1 MTPQEETVHVTQ
13 QLNQAMR
20 DHLELVKAQNDSLP
34 GVTDS
39 AGGLGKSLDKAGMG
53 QSKIAKTAMM
63 AAEELE
69 KMYRVSVQ
77 YRLAMAKGEKG
88 SAKYNAHVDQM
99 ADTTQKVIVGLS
111 TFAATLIGGPV
122 LGAVVAGFTM
132 LATNALKTAAALQK
146 AANEQG
152 DALSK
157 SFQDLSEAGATAADG
172 MGGLFKD
179 VQRMRLNVHDLG
191 SYTAMMA
198 ESAKELT
205 AMGGTS
211 REGAKQLADL
221 TANLSDFEK
230 GMRGLGMNNEKQA
243 QAIMGFM
250 KNQSNISRGQQKD
263 YGNQSAAA
271 KKYIEETEILTR
283 VTGLNRK
290 QQQDIQDRQMSQ
302 QRSGAVLRELA
313 LAGETDKIRLI
324 QNQTAIY
331 AKMGPEAEQGYN
343 DILSGQIN
351 TEAAQKLNMITQ
363 GKVMQDQQDIL
374 EGRVKTDQEA
384 AAATEGTAKVMG
396 QIQDDMLGLAKS
408 GGFEDVFGPFKNASE
423 AGKIS
428 ANNLAESV
436 AKAAVEVDKLTGSI
450 AGVDAETKRRI
461 NFENTQREEMTKEQ
475 AALATKWMDSGFTI
489 GNEAKLLAGMF
500 AELGKMFKDTLT
512 GIFGD
517 QTKQFEEYGKQEET
531 RKKKEQEDR
540 ERYAK
545 ENEKMWKDFNQ
556 TLTVAGTNITTWAQG
571 VYTGFLKASESAEKG
586 MGKFSDKLVE
596 MVGDIW
602 KKLLN
607 LISGLD
613 KAKEVAGAVT
623 DTTKKYAQ
631 KGTDAVKGVGG
642 AVGDFFS
649 KTYEQGFGGGAPAG
663 GGGGGGGAPAGGGGG
678 GGFFSSIADLFGGGE
693 KVATTTPMAP
703 PGTDAAG
710 DKKPSTSASAAPAA
724 PAAPAGKS
732 QELGPNEKGVQPD
745 ILAKKAQLEEMVGK
759 KLKVTSGLRSSSV
772 NHASGLGIDIGLNS
786 NNLSEDQR
794 NKIFEKAISLGF
806 TGLGA
811 EYNAKGGPHIHLDK
825 AHSSLTGW
833 GSDYTSASLM
843 TDSPFLAKL
852 IGSKKTDTNSA
863 PASTSTSL
871 VDFIKGFEK
880 FSPMAHQDF
889 KQISIGY
896 GTLAKS
902 KNEGPITEAEAQS
915 RLLQSLSGASAYVA
929 KFQKK
934 NPKYKWGQPQMD
946 ALSSFAY
953 NGGNGWIDQVTDDGK
968 RSNAE
973 ILKMIPAYN
982 KAGGEVA
989 GGLVRRR
996 AAEAAMFGQN
1006 LQAAKGGVFD
1016 GPKSGYAAT
1025 LHGNEAVIPL
1035 KDGAVPV
1042 SMSQEFNMTAVNLGE
1057 LVNQMKYNMAVQDRM
1072 VAVLEEIRRAQTT
1085 TADNTGR
1092 MVAYASN

>member
-1 MTPQEETVHVTQ
+1 MTPQEETVQVTH

-20 DHLELVKAQNDSLP
+20 EHLELVKAQNDSLP

-39 AGGLGKSLDKAGMG
+39 AGGLSKSLGKAGIG
-53 QSKIAKTAMM
+53 QSKVAETAML
-63 AAEELE
+63 AAKELE
-69 KMYRVSVQ
+69 KMYQVSTQ

-132 LATNALKTAAALQK
+132 LATNSLKTAAALQK
-146 AANEQG
+146 SANEQG

-157 SFQDLSEAGATAADG
+157 SFQDMSEAGATASDG

-179 VQRMRLNVHDLG
+179 VQRMRLNVYDLG

-243 QAIMGFM
+243 EAIMGFM

-271 KKYIEETEILTR
+271 KKYIEETEVLTK

-290 QQQDIQDRQMSQ
+290 QQQDIQERQMSQ

-324 QNQTAIY
+324 QNQTKIY

-363 GKVMQDQQDIL
+363 GKVMQDQQDIM

-396 QIQDDMLGLAKS
+396 QVQDSMLGLAKS

-423 AGKIS
+423 AGKIA
-428 ANNLAESV
+428 ANDLAENV
-436 AKAAVEVDKLTGSI
+436 AKAAVEVDKLTGAV
-450 AGVDAETKRRI
+450 AGIDAETERRI
-461 NFENTQREEMTKEQ
+461 KFDQTQREEMTKEQ
-475 AALATKWMDSGFTI
+475 AALANKWMDAGFTI
-489 GNEAKLLAGMF
+489 ENEAKLLAGMF
-500 AELGKMFKDTLT
+500 GEMGKIFKDSLT

-517 QTKQFEEYGKQEET
+517 QTKQFEEYGKQQEA
-531 RKKKEQEDR
+531 RKKKEQEDSD
-540 ERYAK
+540 RYAK
-545 ENEKMWKDFNQ
+545 ENEKMWQDFNK
-556 TLTVAGTNITTWAQG
+556 TLTVAGTNITTWAGG
-571 VYTGFLKASESAEKG
+571 VNTGFLKAVESAEKG

-596 MVGDIW
+596 MVSDIW
-602 KKLLN
+602 KKLVN
-607 LISGLD
+607 LIPGLGKAAEVVSAGVD
-613 KAKEVAGAVT
+613 KGKE
-623 DTTKKYAQ
+623 YAQ
-631 KGTDAVKGVGG
+631 KSTDTVKG
-642 AVGDFFS
+642 
-649 KTYEQGFGGGAPAG
+649 
-663 GGGGGGGAPAGGGGG
+663 
-678 GGFFSSIADLFGGGE
+678 
-693 KVATTTPMAP
+693 
-703 PGTDAAG
+703 AAG
-710 DKKPSTSASAAPAA
+710 EISDWLSKEYAKTGWGDSKKPAVPVQSSA
-724 PAAPAGKS
+724 PAAPAGGKIPGGG
-732 QELGPNEKGVQPD
+732 QITDPNAADYNATYAEHMREFGGAPAPAQPAPAQSAQPAPAQPAPVKAPKGSAARSTPAPAPAAQQP
-745 ILAKKAQLEEMVGK
+745 ARAQPPAPPVDMPY
-759 KLKVTSGLRSSSV
+759 TSG
-772 NHASGLGIDIGLNS
+772 N
-786 NNLSEDQR
+786 
-794 NKIFEKAISLGF
+794 
-806 TGLGA
+806 
-811 EYNAKGGPHIHLDK
+811 P
-825 AHSSLTGW
+825 
-833 GSDYTSASLM
+833 
-843 TDSPFLAKL
+843 
-852 IGSKKTDTNSA
+852 A
-863 PASTSTSL
+863 PAQPATPAQPAKPAQPVSTYSERLLNYIKSTERFTPTAFW
-871 VDFIKGFEK
+871 DK
-880 FSPMAHQDF
+880 
-889 KQISIGY
+889 KQWTNGY
-896 GTLAKS
+896 GTKAKS
-902 KNEGPITEAEAQS
+902 PAGGSDDPGPKETVNESTALS
-915 RLLQSLSGASAYVA
+915 RMTDYLQNAVTGVVDYG
-929 KFQKK
+929 KK
-934 NPKYKWGQPQMD
+934 KGYQWTQGQVD
-946 ALSSFAY
+946 ALTSFSY
-953 NGGNGWIDQVTDDGK
+953 NLGIGKLNQITDDGK
-968 RSNAE
+968 RSNEE
-973 ILKMIPAYN
+973 IAAKLLAYN
-982 KAGGEVA
+982 KAVKKDNPREYEELP
-989 GGLVRRR
+989 GLTKRRQ
-996 AAEAAMFGQN
+996 EELAMF
-1006 LQAAKGGVFD
+1006 QAKDGGVFD

-1042 SMSQEFNMTAVNLGE
+1042 SMSQEFNMTATNLGE
-1057 LVNQMKYNMAVQDRM
+1057 LVNQMKYNMAVQERM
-1072 VAVLEEIRRAQTT
+1072 VTVLEEIRRAQTT

>member
-1 MTPQEETVHVTQ
+1 MTPQEETVQVTH

-20 DHLELVKAQNDSLP
+20 EHLELVKAQNDSLP

-39 AGGLGKSLDKAGMG
+39 AGGLSKSLGKAGIG
-53 QSKIAKTAMM
+53 QSKVAETAML
-63 AAEELE
+63 AAKELE
-69 KMYRVSVQ
+69 KMYQVSTQ

-132 LATNALKTAAALQK
+132 LATNSLKTAAALQK
-146 AANEQG
+146 SANEQG

-157 SFQDLSEAGATAADG
+157 SFQDMSEAGATASDG

-179 VQRMRLNVHDLG
+179 VQRMRLNVYDLG

-243 QAIMGFM
+243 EAIMGFM

-271 KKYIEETEILTR
+271 KKYIEETEVLTK

-290 QQQDIQDRQMSQ
+290 QQQDIQERQMSQ

-324 QNQTAIY
+324 QNQTKIY

-423 AGKIS
+423 AGKIA
-428 ANNLAESV
+428 ANDLAENV
-436 AKAAVEVDKLTGSI
+436 AKAAVEVDKLTGAV
-450 AGVDAETKRRI
+450 AGIDAETERRI
-461 NFENTQREEMTKEQ
+461 KFDQTQREEMTKEQ
-475 AALATKWMDSGFTI
+475 AALANKWMDAGFTI
-489 GNEAKLLAGMF
+489 ENEAKLLAGMF
-500 AELGKMFKDTLT
+500 GEMGKIFKDTLT

-517 QTKQFEEYGKQEET
+517 QTKQFEEYGKQQEA
-531 RKKKEQEDR
+531 RKKKEQEDSD
-540 ERYAK
+540 RYAK
-545 ENEKMWKDFNQ
+545 ENEKMWQDFNK
-556 TLTVAGTNITTWAQG
+556 TLTVAGTNITTWAGG
-571 VYTGFLKASESAEKG
+571 VNTGFLKAVESAEKG

-596 MVGDIW
+596 MVSDIW
-602 KKLLN
+602 KKLVN
-607 LISGLD
+607 LIPGLGKAAEVVSAGVD
-613 KAKEVAGAVT
+613 KGKE
-623 DTTKKYAQ
+623 YAQ
-631 KGTDAVKGVGG
+631 KSTDTVKG
-642 AVGDFFS
+642 
-649 KTYEQGFGGGAPAG
+649 
-663 GGGGGGGAPAGGGGG
+663 
-678 GGFFSSIADLFGGGE
+678 
-693 KVATTTPMAP
+693 
-703 PGTDAAG
+703 AAG
-710 DKKPSTSASAAPAA
+710 EISDWLSKEYAKTGWGDSKKPAVPVQSSA
-724 PAAPAGKS
+724 PAAPAGGKIPGGG
-732 QELGPNEKGVQPD
+732 QITDPNAADYNATYAEHMREFGGAPAPAQPAPAQSAQPAPAQPAPVKAPKGSAARSTPAPAPAAQQP
-745 ILAKKAQLEEMVGK
+745 ARAQPPAPPVDMPY
-759 KLKVTSGLRSSSV
+759 TSG
-772 NHASGLGIDIGLNS
+772 N
-786 NNLSEDQR
+786 
-794 NKIFEKAISLGF
+794 
-806 TGLGA
+806 
-811 EYNAKGGPHIHLDK
+811 P
-825 AHSSLTGW
+825 
-833 GSDYTSASLM
+833 
-843 TDSPFLAKL
+843 
-852 IGSKKTDTNSA
+852 A
-863 PASTSTSL
+863 PAQPATPAQPAKPAQPVSTYSERLLNYIKSTERFTPTAFW
-871 VDFIKGFEK
+871 DK
-880 FSPMAHQDF
+880 
-889 KQISIGY
+889 KQWTNGY
-896 GTLAKS
+896 GTKAKS
-902 KNEGPITEAEAQS
+902 PAGGSDDPGPKETVNESTALS
-915 RLLQSLSGASAYVA
+915 RMTDYLQNAVTGVVDYG
-929 KFQKK
+929 KK
-934 NPKYKWGQPQMD
+934 KGYQWTQGQVD
-946 ALSSFAY
+946 ALTSFSY
-953 NGGNGWIDQVTDDGK
+953 NLGIGKLNQITDDGK
-968 RSNAE
+968 RSNEE
-973 ILKMIPAYN
+973 IAAKLLAYN
-982 KAGGEVA
+982 KAVKKDNPREYEELP
-989 GGLVRRR
+989 GLTKRRQ
-996 AAEAAMFGQN
+996 EELAMF
-1006 LQAAKGGVFD
+1006 QAKDGGVFD

-1042 SMSQEFNMTAVNLGE
+1042 SMSQEFNMTATNLGE
-1057 LVNQMKYNMAVQDRM
+1057 LVNQMKYNMAVQERM
-1072 VAVLEEIRRAQTT
+1072 VTVLEEIRRAQTT

>member
-1 MTPQEETVHVTQ
+1 MTPQEETVQVTH

-20 DHLELVKAQNDSLP
+20 EHLELVKAQNDSLP

-39 AGGLGKSLDKAGMG
+39 AGGLSKSLGKAGIG
-53 QSKIAKTAMM
+53 QSKVAETAML
-63 AAEELE
+63 AAKELE
-69 KMYRVSVQ
+69 KMYQVSTQ

-132 LATNALKTAAALQK
+132 LATNSLKTAAALQK
-146 AANEQG
+146 SANEQG

-157 SFQDLSEAGATAADG
+157 SFQDMSEAGATASDG

-179 VQRMRLNVHDLG
+179 VQRMRLNVYDLG

-243 QAIMGFM
+243 EAIMGFM

-271 KKYIEETEILTR
+271 KKYIEETEVLTK

-290 QQQDIQDRQMSQ
+290 QQQDIQERQMSQ

-324 QNQTAIY
+324 QNQTKIY

-363 GKVMQDQQDIL
+363 GKVMQDQQDIM

-396 QIQDDMLGLAKS
+396 QVQDSMLGLAKS

-423 AGKIS
+423 AGKIA
-428 ANNLAESV
+428 ANDLAENV
-436 AKAAVEVDKLTGSI
+436 AKAAAEVDKLTGAV
-450 AGVDAETKRRI
+450 AGIDEETERRI
-461 NFENTQREEMTKEQ
+461 KFDQTQREEMTKEQ
-475 AALATKWMDSGFTI
+475 AALANKWMDAGFTI
-489 GNEAKLLAGMF
+489 ENEAKLLAGMF
-500 AELGKMFKDTLT
+500 GEMGKIFKDTLT

-517 QTKQFEEYGKQEET
+517 QTKQFEEYGKQQEA
-531 RKKKEQEDR
+531 RKKKEQEDSD
-540 ERYAK
+540 RYAK
-545 ENEKMWKDFNQ
+545 ENEKMWQDFNK
-556 TLTVAGTNITTWAQG
+556 TLTVAGTNITTWAGG
-571 VYTGFLKASESAEKG
+571 VNTGFLKAVESAEKG

-596 MVGDIW
+596 MVSDIW
-602 KKLLN
+602 KKLVN
-607 LISGLD
+607 LIPGLGKAAEVVSAGVD
-613 KAKEVAGAVT
+613 KGKE
-623 DTTKKYAQ
+623 YAQ
-631 KGTDAVKGVGG
+631 KSTDTVKG
-642 AVGDFFS
+642 
-649 KTYEQGFGGGAPAG
+649 
-663 GGGGGGGAPAGGGGG
+663 
-678 GGFFSSIADLFGGGE
+678 
-693 KVATTTPMAP
+693 
-703 PGTDAAG
+703 AAG
-710 DKKPSTSASAAPAA
+710 EISDWLSKEYAKTGWGDSKKPAVPVQSSA
-724 PAAPAGKS
+724 PAAPAGGKIPGGG
-732 QELGPNEKGVQPD
+732 QITDPNAADYNATYAEHMREFGGAPAPAQPAPAQSAQPAPAQPAPVKAPKGSAARSTPAPAPAAQQP
-745 ILAKKAQLEEMVGK
+745 ARAQPPAPPVDMPY
-759 KLKVTSGLRSSSV
+759 TSG
-772 NHASGLGIDIGLNS
+772 N
-786 NNLSEDQR
+786 
-794 NKIFEKAISLGF
+794 
-806 TGLGA
+806 
-811 EYNAKGGPHIHLDK
+811 P
-825 AHSSLTGW
+825 
-833 GSDYTSASLM
+833 
-843 TDSPFLAKL
+843 
-852 IGSKKTDTNSA
+852 A
-863 PASTSTSL
+863 PAQPATPAQPAKPAQPVSTYSERLLNYIKSTERFTPTAFW
-871 VDFIKGFEK
+871 DK
-880 FSPMAHQDF
+880 
-889 KQISIGY
+889 KQWTNGY
-896 GTLAKS
+896 GTKAKS
-902 KNEGPITEAEAQS
+902 PAGGSDDPGPKETVNESTALS
-915 RLLQSLSGASAYVA
+915 RMTDYLQNAVTGVVDYG
-929 KFQKK
+929 KK
-934 NPKYKWGQPQMD
+934 KGYQWTQGQVD
-946 ALSSFAY
+946 ALTSFSY
-953 NGGNGWIDQVTDDGK
+953 NLGIGKLNQITDDGK
-968 RSNAE
+968 RSNEE
-973 ILKMIPAYN
+973 IAAKLLAYN
-982 KAGGEVA
+982 KAVKKDNPREYEELP
-989 GGLVRRR
+989 GLTKRRQ
-996 AAEAAMFGQN
+996 EELAMF
-1006 LQAAKGGVFD
+1006 QAKDGGVFD

-1042 SMSQEFNMTAVNLGE
+1042 SMSQEFNMTATNLGE
-1057 LVNQMKYNMAVQDRM
+1057 LVNQMKYNMAVQERM
-1072 VAVLEEIRRAQTT
+1072 VTVLEEIRRAQTT